1 MNTWIKCSERV
12 PDTDRPVIAL
22 KQLKSGRTD
31 ICIARC
37 YAHWERYDHIAGR
50 NVDAGPYWV
59 CGGNNN
65 IIYWMDLPE
74 LPEVTGDG

>member
-1 MNTWIKCSERV
+1 MSNWIKCSDRV
-12 PDTDRPVIAL
+12 PDTDRAVLAV
-22 KQLKSGRTD
+22 KQLKSGQRD

-50 NVDAGPYWV
+50 NVEAGPYWV

-65 IIYWMDLPE
+65 IIYWQPLPE
-74 LPEVTGDG
+74 IPAD